1 MCEIKDNF
9 IQTATRFNFDIYIT
23 HVHTFLECMRLM
35 IAFYK
40 LKQDWI
46 MRYIYNAC
54 SESELVGDCLHLRD
68 ELNSPMKFFKKY
80 PYKT

>member
-9 IQTATRFNFDIYIT
+9 IQTAARFNFDIYIT

-46 MRYIYNAC
+46 MRYIYIWC
-54 SESELVGDCLHLRD
+54 MLRKRIGWW
-68 ELNSPMKFFKKY
+68 LPASKRWA
-80 PYKT
+80 